1 MDYRY
6 VKNARDYDEFLT
18 AYRDSKYLTD
28 NHRATIDLANLSEVE
43 FQNAYPLASSIGED
57 QLFTLWKSIL
67 LDGLARR
74 NRDLQMTF
82 KGNPL
87 IPKSMFQYL
96 SLSILLSNT
105 VTRTVMVALW
115 NLYRKAERRNEV
127 FGFFRKVVDSITN
140 DQKSSK
146 LKIEA
151 NARFISDRA
160 FNVLMF
166 AYTQMDTSS
175 IAPIYEIFN
184 SAEIPKYISY
194 SINIHR
200 DQVQEICD
208 ELFPDRRS
216 SFEEFWPSNLLP
228 AVVLNQSP
236 YHHRYQHVRH
246 LLLRGSNVTSTGSLV
261 QQIPSA
267 WIRSVKLD
275 PTKVTLPTAPE
286 NDYVFDQLLQDRD
299 ERVKVYKT
307 YYLKSIKGIMRPIQ
321 WTKILNGADPALV
334 AFKY

>member
-1 MDYRY
+1 
-6 VKNARDYDEFLT
+6 
-18 AYRDSKYLTD
+18 YRDSKYLTD

-184 SAEIPKYISY
+184 SAEIPKYIS
-194 SINIHR
+194 
-200 DQVQEICD
+200 
-208 ELFPDRRS
+208 
-216 SFEEFWPSNLLP
+216 
-228 AVVLNQSP
+228 
-236 YHHRYQHVRH
+236 
-246 LLLRGSNVTSTGSLV
+246 SLV